1 MEKAKILIVED
12 EQDIRQGIRILLES
26 EDYAVEE
33 AGSGTEALK
42 VFDDSVDLV
51 ILDVMMPGLS
61 GIETCRELRRRSYVP
76 ILFLSARSQEN
87 DKTVG
92 LLSGGDDYLT
102 KPFSYAELTAR
113 VKALLRRYCTYKGKD
128 GPEEE
133 QNEQY
138 CEHGD
143 FRINLHHNEFFLAG
157 APVTLTDIEYRI
169 LLMLMRHPERV
180 YSTQEIYEEVW
191 DEPYFYISNGTVMVH
206 IRQLRVK
213 VEHDPQDPQH
223 IRTVW
228 GRGYCFV

>member
-12 EQDIRQGIRILLES
+12 EEDIRKGIRILLES
-26 EDYAVEE
+26 EDYTVIE
-33 AGSGTEALK
+33 AGGGAQALALL
-42 VFDDSVDLV
+42 DDTVDLV

-61 GIETCRELRRRSYVP
+61 GIDTCREIRRRSFVP

-92 LLSGGDDYLT
+92 LLAGGDDYLT

-113 VKALLRRYCTYKGKD
+113 VKALLRRYCTYKGKQSVP
-128 GPEEE
+128 GEEADL
-133 QNEQY
+133 Y
-138 CEHGD
+138 CERGD
-143 FRINLHHNEFFLAG
+143 FRINTRRNEFFLAG
-157 APVTLTDIEYRI
+157 APVDLTDLEYRI
-169 LLMLMRHPERV
+169 LLLLMRHPERV
-180 YSTQEIYEEVW
+180 FSTQEIYEDVW
-191 DEPYFYISNGTVMVH
+191 NEPYFYISNGTVMVH

-213 VEHDPQDPQH
+213 VEADPQDPQH

>member
-1 MEKAKILIVED
+1 MEHAKIMVVED
-12 EQDIRQGIRILLES
+12 DADIRQGIRILLES
-26 EDYAVEE
+26 EDYAVAE
-33 AGSGTEALK
+33 AEDGEQALAL
-42 VFDDSVDLV
+42 FDDSFDLV
-51 ILDVMMPGLS
+51 ILDVMMPRLS
-61 GIETCRELRRRSYVP
+61 GIDTCRELRRRSFVP

-87 DKTVG
+87 DKTMG

-128 GPEEE
+128 AGAGEAADC
-133 QNEQY
+133 Y

-143 FRINLHHNEFFLAG
+143 FRINTRRNEFFLAG
-157 APVTLTDIEYRI
+157 VPVSLTDLEYRI
-169 LLMLMRHPERV
+169 LLLMMRHPERV
-180 YSTQEIYEEVW
+180 FSTQEIYEQVW
-191 DEPYFYISNGTVMVH
+191 NEPYFYISNGTVMVH

-213 VEHDPQDPQH
+213 VEQDPQDPQH